1 MTFYHLLLAATMAVH
16 SPTTTD
22 PLTLACKVADKV
34 VDNAQFTFEYVLQ
47 TTSPDAEIV
56 DFGHSCLP
64 CEGVAYALSTI
75 NSQVDQWQT
84 FEVGCRRPIKI
95 WIDDELVFCRA
106 QPASFTPILDEKTYK
121 LSESFTVQLSRGDHK
136 ILVKSQTLDDYDC
149 VFFMQSPNMSRYAV
163 EGKKIKCSLKQ
174 YAPKIDL
181 VNWLVI
187 GTFEGDINTVCPPEE
202 NIEFHKIYNSGGK
215 HLTWNVPRI
224 NMLTNN
230 KEGSRFI
237 AWNYHVGGFVWGLQ
251 LLSQAT
257 GNNKYAGH
265 AAKWCEYSLFT
276 EPVVKYQATDL
287 HAVRSMNFGQSG
299 RPMLDYVS
307 APAIPFITR
316 LVYEKND
323 FPQKEKYIE
332 KATDVIH
339 YLTEKQFRIDGIF
352 GRTYTEHPTVWADD
366 MFMGIPY
373 LVYWAKYTSD
383 VNEREHFLLDASTQ
397 LIKFNS
403 LLFDPAYQVYRQAC
417 YPMYREVKIP
427 FWSRGNGWAI
437 WATCEVLESLHK
449 DHTNY
454 NTIMDIYRKHID
466 GLLRYQ
472 DAQGFWHNI
481 LNMDSTVRESSG
493 AAMFVMAIARGINN
507 GWLPQAEYGAI
518 LEKSWKTLITFLDE
532 NNDFNGV
539 KGGTN
544 FSDDPM
550 DYEKV
555 PFVTNDTH
563 GLLPFVFAC
572 MEMDKYYNR

>member
-1 MTFYHLLLAATMAVH
+1 MVFYHLLLAATMVVH
-16 SPTTTD
+16 PPVTD
-22 PLTLACKVADKV
+22 PIALACKVADKV
-34 VDNAQFTFEYVLQ
+34 VDNAQFNFEYVLQ
-47 TTSPDAEIV
+47 AAHPDAETV
-56 DFGHSCLP
+56 DFGRSCLP
-64 CEGVAYALSTI
+64 CEGVAYALSTM
-75 NSQVDQWQT
+75 NSQADQLQT
-84 FEVGCRRPIKI
+84 FEVGCRGPLKI
-95 WIDDELVFCRA
+95 WIDDQLVFCRT
-106 QPASFTPILDEKTYK
+106 QPVSFTPILDEKTYE
-121 LSESFTVQLSRGDHK
+121 LSEKFTVRLSQGNHQV
-136 ILVKSQTLDDYDC
+136 LVKSQAPGNCDWA
-149 VFFMQSPNMSRYAV
+149 FFMQSPDMSRYAD
-163 EGKKIKCSLKQ
+163 EGKRIKCSLKQ

-181 VNWLVI
+181 VNWLII
-187 GTFEGDINTVCPPEE
+187 GTFEGDIHTVCPPEE
-202 NIEFHKIYNSGGK
+202 KVEFHKIYHSGGK
-215 HLTWNVPRI
+215 QLAWNVPRI

-230 KEGSRFI
+230 KEGSRSI

-251 LLSQAT
+251 LLSQVT
-257 GNNKYAGH
+257 GNDKYAGH

-276 EPVVKYQATDL
+276 EPVVKYQATEL

-316 LVYEKND
+316 LVYERND

-332 KATDVIH
+332 KATDVIR

-373 LVYWAKYTSD
+373 LVYWAKYTSCA
-383 VNEREHFLLDASTQ
+383 NEQERFLLEASRQ

-403 LLFDPAYQVYRQAC
+403 LLFDPDDQLYRQAC

-437 WATCEVLESLHK
+437 WATCEVLDALNN
-449 DHTNY
+449 DHANY
-454 NTIMDIYRKHID
+454 NTVIDIYRKHID
-466 GLLRYQ
+466 GLLLYQ
-472 DAQGFWHNI
+472 DDLGFWHNI
-481 LNMDSTVRESSG
+481 LNMNSTVRESSG

-507 GWLPQAEYGAI
+507 GWLPRTEYGAV
-518 LEKSWKTLITFLDE
+518 LERSWHALITFLDD

-563 GLLPFVFAC
+563 GLLPFIFAC
-572 MEMDKYYNR
+572 MEMDKYYKR